1 MDIGRRISK
10 ARTSLILRKPF
21 FGSIALNLRF
31 RESDEVPTIGT
42 DGVSVIYNPKFIKT
56 VNDEELK
63 GLIAH
68 EILHVVCM
76 HPFRL
81 KGRHLL
87 KWNVAGDF
95 VINLVLKEDGFVLPK
110 GGCLDKKF
118 EDMNTDEVYNQL
130 PPVIKVKCCE
140 GLIPFSG
147 KKNSDGDDD
156 ETTAGSIAIA
166 AQEAKVMVAQA
177 AMVARQAGNLPEHL
191 DRLVGE
197 ILEPKVKWQDKLRLF
212 LERSTRND
220 YSWTRP
226 NRRYLQQGFYL
237 PSLYSQEIET
247 LVVVIDTSGS
257 ISQDELTR
265 FASELSEI
273 LTVLNVGTVHVL
285 YVDTRVA
292 KTEEFTRDDLPLNL
306 QAHGG
311 GGTDFRPGFKW
322 VDENGVTPACLI
334 YMTDLWCNSYPD
346 TPDYPV
352 LWVATDKGSEPPFG
366 EVLSVKD

>member
-1 MDIGRRISK
+1 MDVERRISK
-10 ARTSLILRKPF
+10 ARTSLILKKPF

-42 DGVSVIYNPKFIKT
+42 DGVSVIYNPKFVKT
-56 VNDEELK
+56 VSSEELV

-95 VINLVLKEDGFVLPK
+95 VINLVLKEDGFILPK
-110 GGCLDKKF
+110 GGCFDKEF
-118 EDMNTDEVYNQL
+118 EGMNTDEVYNKL
-130 PPVIKVKCCE
+130 PPVTKVKCCK
-140 GLIPFSG
+140 GLRPYSG
-147 KKNSDGDDD
+147 GKDGDSEDI
-156 ETTAGSIAIA
+156 EGALSIA
-166 AQEAKVMVAQA
+166 AQEAKVLIAQA
-177 AMVARQAGNLPEHL
+177 AMVARQIGNLPEYL
-191 DRLVGE
+191 ERLVGE
-197 ILEPKVKWQDKLRLF
+197 VLEPKVKWQDKLRLF

-247 LVVVIDTSGS
+247 LVVMIDTSGS

-273 LTVLNVGTVHVL
+273 LTVLNIGTVHVL

-292 KTEEFTRDDLPLNL
+292 RVEEFTRDDLPLNL
-306 QAHGG
+306 KAHGG
-311 GGTDFRPGFKW
+311 GGTDFRPGFEW
-322 VDENGVTPACLI
+322 VDENGITPACLI
-334 YMTDLWCNSYPD
+334 YMTDLWCNSYPS

-352 LWVATDKGSEPPFG
+352 LWVATDDGSEPPFG
-366 EVLSVKD
+366 EVLSIKD